1 MKAKRIGPTRVPDR
15 LARKMLYLKE
25 NAFNPS

>member
-1 MKAKRIGPTRVPDR
+1 MKPKRIGPSRGPDR

-25 NAFNPS
+25 KAFNPS